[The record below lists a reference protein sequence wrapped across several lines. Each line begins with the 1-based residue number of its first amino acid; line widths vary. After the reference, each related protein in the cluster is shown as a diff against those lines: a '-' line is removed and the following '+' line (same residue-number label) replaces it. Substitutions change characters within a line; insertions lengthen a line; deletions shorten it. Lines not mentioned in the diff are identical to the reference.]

1 MKITKA
7 QLKQIIKEEL
17 QSVTEM
23 FGRDIEM
30 PNYDS
35 DKDGASDAKEM
46 FIGAFKNYAR
56 ELFFQ
61 RAAEI
66 KGPIETND
74 TQLQV
79 EQYVIDELCNPILTY
94 VRKDPVFDQ
103 YADQANLD
111 NTNIDPLYDTRK

>member
-1 MKITKA
+1 MKITKS

-17 QSVTEM
+17 QSVAEM
-23 FGRDIEM
+23 LDH
-30 PNYDS
+30 DS

-56 ELFFQ
+56 ELFFR

-66 KGPIETND
+66 KGPIETST
-74 TQLQV
+74 TQLEV
-79 EQYVIDELCNPILTY
+79 EQYVIDELCNPILTH

-103 YADQANLD
+103 YADQANRD